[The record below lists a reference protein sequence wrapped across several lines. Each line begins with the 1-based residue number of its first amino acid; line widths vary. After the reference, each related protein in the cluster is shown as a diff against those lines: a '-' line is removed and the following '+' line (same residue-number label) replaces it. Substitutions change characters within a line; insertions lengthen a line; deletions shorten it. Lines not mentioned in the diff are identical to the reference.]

1 MKIRRITA
9 VVLALFAL
17 TATFT
22 AEGQEKS
29 LKRKVAIGRF
39 SNETQY
45 AKSIFYDKDNDP
57 MGKQA
62 SDLLS
67 ARLAASDKFLL
78 ICLLYTSPSP
88 RD

>member
-1 MKIRRITA
+1 MTIY
-9 VVLALFAL
+9 
-17 TATFT
+17 
-22 AEGQEKS
+22 GQQEKS

-62 SDLLS
+62 ADILS
-67 ARLAASDKFLL
+67 AKLASTGKFLML
-78 ICLLYTSPSP
+78 ERQDYGIVQKETNC
-88 RD
+88 